1 MFKINKMSLFYGR
14 SIRQRFIY
22 SLIFVITIV
31 MLLFFSVV
39 IFYNVKA
46 IENDLQNQLTDA
58 SRLAEAN
65 LPSALWD
72 YNNEYVND
80 FVESLFFYKDV
91 VFVRVITDG
100 KIIKTKSHSEFQNKE
115 FSFFKDLPGFT
126 VRETKIDYNKSNI
139 GLIQIAMTRSRI
151 KNLVIINSTITISLL
166 ILIIFAII
174 LTNLFLTKKYL
185 FAPLLKLEKSARLI
199 ADGNFEAIIDTSS
212 SDEIG
217 NLAKT
222 FEQMI
227 KNIKSITASRNELN
241 NEIQKRITT
250 ESALRQERDRAQNYL
265 DIAGVMMLA
274 IDKNHKVT
282 LINKKGCE
290 ILGLSEDQIL
300 GKDWFKTFIP
310 GNVQS
315 KVKHTFKQIFDGK
328 INNVEYFENEIFT
341 GSNEKRIIA
350 WHNTILKDENG
361 KIYGALSS
369 GEDITERK
377 NTEDQ
382 INNSLK
388 EKEVLLREIHHRV
401 KNNMQIIQSL
411 LNLQSDQIDDE
422 NYKKLLI
429 DSNNRIRSMSLIHET
444 LYRSK
449 DVANLDIKNYFH
461 EIIQQLLKIYYHP
474 DQQITIDLNIELIK
488 IDMDR
493 GIACGLII
501 NELISNAL
509 KYAFNEKSHGIIT
522 VVLNKINENDVVLKI
537 MDDGR
542 GFTTKQDIKNQKNL
556 GLKIVD
562 ILVKGQLKGNMDI
575 SNQNGTIFEIKFP
588 LQT

>member
-1 MFKINKMSLFYGR
+1 
-14 SIRQRFIY
+14 
-22 SLIFVITIV
+22 